1 MNPGDFNPGAGPG
14 RPAPNAAMRMKTNMQ
29 VPKNDNVQA
38 MMNHVA
44 QVLQSQGPYGGWKA
58 EVPTKTRATNVY
70 QMITSLRLIQPRIDL
85 TQAAQAAMS
94 FELKAFTKASEK
106 IEYDKECTEKLLH
119 IRNTRERQAAV
130 AYQSGMMPQTGGQNQ
145 IPGNFPQQLNQ
156 NMQGSPSA
164 PQMGMGMN
172 GQNQQA
178 AMQRQQQQQSQ
189 AMLQQQQQPQQQRN
203 QQRPGSGVPL
213 PDDLNTLSAQDLDQ
227 VTRLANE
234 MLHKTSPED
243 MEKIKMNLSNMTPE
257 QRQYLSR
264 KNLEPMTY
272 FFRSQALNQ
281 IRRHRRAR
289 LEMGRVPNAGVDAN
303 GNMVADPSMNPQQQ
317 RQMLQN
323 MLSLQRNSAFPGNP
337 GQSMEPPNFMGNV
350 ENIQGQQA
358 DGLRSQEAGHLVV
371 PASSSQMNQAPFSN
385 NNNNNNMFPQQMGQ
399 NGPGNMNGNN
409 VNAQPQSLAQ
419 QHIQGGGFNTPQE
432 RMQFQ
437 AQQSQAQARAQ
448 AAQKVQMSISGHGGQ
463 PSTQAQPQ
471 LTGQSPVMPMLN
483 QPMVPG
489 QMSPAQVPNQARPP
503 SRTPSMPQHPSGVA
517 GQTPM
522 QGRPQIPAN
531 IPPHIQEQLARMPP
545 EQAQAFIM
553 QQRRLALNNM
563 ARANP
568 GQQPQSQP
576 GQGQSMIN
584 NQMGNAMMRGSI
596 SGPQDLNSVGMPQG
610 QQMTPQQ
617 RQQRQNEAYKL
628 QLLRQHNNGVE
639 MTAEQGRHM
648 DRVSFPPSILNMN
661 GTSMQVPNNI
671 KSWGQLKQWAAT
683 NPQVASPND
692 VPRLVMLQKLHL
704 GQLITASNSQIKDPN
719 AQGQGATP
727 FQGTQTPFT
736 GAQNFSGGQQ
746 PPAINMAAM
755 RPISAQDIQMARQ
768 KLGPQAANFTDEQI
782 REILYRNRQK
792 HMMQAAAA
800 AQNRALLE
808 GNTQPVQPGQPGQQT
823 AQHPTPAA
831 LPVPQPK
838 PQPPQT
844 QQAQLNAALQAKNQS
859 AANAKGAKAPPAK
872 QVPKKRP
879 STDESAEARPSTT
892 PQMTQSTPVPGA
904 QATAP
909 TRPGLPITQDQLSQ
923 MTPQQ
928 RAQFELHLRRQQQQ
942 ARGQVLSRAAAEEA
956 WSRNLP
962 PQVMEIYEDIAK
974 NAPPA
979 KPIPASPEQKAAMT
993 KQLRE
998 ALDVLGRLDA
1008 LVQWFAKMPGQDKN
1022 VKNLLAMRIQL
1033 MRQFKPSHEWVV
1045 NDTFTV
1051 TSDYLSGAI
1060 MFMRKLFAFMINRLQ
1075 QQRPQPPHGPSSN
1088 APPVQANMP
1097 ALNATNLQQLQAQEE
1112 ALQRARRASSQS
1124 ANAATAPFAAPS
1136 PRGVP
1141 QYAAGGLAPEN
1152 LKLPPPKRRKQD
1164 PAGVSSSPLQAN
1176 AVPGA
1181 AAAATTKY
1189 NKAVADATSNA
1200 AALAGAFKCTVV
1212 ECPNHYQGLLSQAAL
1227 DKHVEE
1233 NHQPEEEE
1241 VIDDYLKY
1249 YHESLSIGLNLNPN
1263 DTMEA
1268 QATATTVP
1276 APSSTR
1282 LSAAASPA
1290 KQGISTPV
1298 IPSTTPMARVTSQLG
1313 AKTASPAA
1321 SAQLLTPQMSTGK
1334 APKPGVKDEKKDLIK
1349 SEPGDNETKD
1359 PWADCPTSLDT
1370 IHDTFSNLA
1379 SKDLPH
1385 LGHEPLEDFDI
1396 NEATPVDDW
1405 VNLATLTP
1413 PDEAEEATFLDKFY
1427 EPWDE
1432 ESIALAA
1439 ARMRIPPEI
1448 QVKNNGSMGQ
1458 LEVDWDAVAR
1468 YEKEGIPI
1476 PMC

>member
-14 RPAPNAAMRMKTNMQ
+14 RPAPNAAMRMKANMQ

-94 FELKAFTKASEK
+94 FELKAFTKANEK
-106 IEYDKECTEKLLH
+106 MEYDKECTEKLLH

-145 IPGNFPQQLNQ
+145 MAGNFPQHLNQ
-156 NMQGSPSA
+156 NMQGSPSG

-172 GQNQQA
+172 GHNQQA
-178 AMQRQQQQQSQ
+178 AMQRQQQQQQQQQSQ
-189 AMLQQQQQPQQQRN
+189 AMLHQPQQQQQQQRN
-203 QQRPGSGVPL
+203 PQRPGSVPL
-213 PDDLNTLSAQDLDQ
+213 PDDLNTLSPQDLAH
-227 VTRLANE
+227 VIRLADE
-234 MLHKTSPED
+234 MKNKTSAED

-257 QRQYLSR
+257 QREYLTR
-264 KNLEPMTY
+264 KDLDPMTY

-281 IRRHRRAR
+281 IRRHRRTR
-289 LEMGRVPNAGVDAN
+289 IEMGRAPNAGVDAN
-303 GNMVADPSMNPQQQ
+303 GNMVADPSLNQQQQ
-317 RQMLQN
+317 RHMLQN
-323 MLSLQRNSAFPGNP
+323 MLGLQRNSAFPGNP

-371 PASSSQMNQAPFSN
+371 PASSSQMNQAPFSKN
-385 NNNNNNMFPQQMGQ
+385 NQNNNMFPQQMGQ
-399 NGPGNMNGNN
+399 NGQGNMNGNN
-409 VNAQPQSLAQ
+409 FNAQAQSLAQ
-419 QHIQGGGFNTPQE
+419 QHIQGGFNTPQE

-463 PSTQAQPQ
+463 ANTQAQPQ

-489 QMSPAQVPNQARPP
+489 QMSPAQVPNPSRPP
-503 SRTPSMPQHPSGVA
+503 SRTPSMPQHPSGGA

-522 QGRPQIPAN
+522 QGRPQIPSN

-584 NQMGNAMMRGSI
+584 NQMGNGMMRGSI
-596 SGPQDLNSVGMPQG
+596 SGPQDLNSMPQS

-617 RQQRQNEAYKL
+617 RQQRQNEAFKL
-628 QLLRQHNNGVE
+628 QLLRQHNGGVE
-639 MTAEQGRHM
+639 MTPEQSRHM
-648 DRVSFPPSILNMN
+648 DRVSYPPSILNMN
-661 GTSMQVPNNI
+661 GTSMQVPNNV

-704 GQLITASNSQIKDPN
+704 GQLITASNNQIKDPN
-719 AQGQGATP
+719 AQGQGQGATP
-727 FQGTQTPFT
+727 FQGTQTPFP
-736 GAQNFSGGQQ
+736 GAQNFPGGQQ

-792 HMMQAAAA
+792 HMMQAAAV

-808 GNTQPVQPGQPGQQT
+808 GNTQPGQPT
-823 AQHPTPAA
+823 AQYPAPA
-831 LPVPQPK
+831 VPPVPQPK
-838 PQPPQT
+838 PQPPQP
-844 QQAQLNAALQAKNQS
+844 QQAQLNAALQAKNQ
-859 AANAKGAKAPPAK
+859 AATAAKGGKAPVAK
-872 QVPKKRP
+872 QAPKKRP
-879 STDESAEARPSTT
+879 STDDTAEARPNTT

-904 QATAP
+904 QATALSK
-909 TRPGLPITQDQLSQ
+909 PGLPITQEQLAQ
-923 MTPQQ
+923 MNPQQ
-928 RAQFELHLRRQQQQ
+928 RVQFEMHVRKQHQQQP
-942 ARGQVLSRAAAEEA
+942 RGQVLSRAAAEEA

-979 KPIPASPEQKAAMT
+979 KPIPVSPEQKAAMT

-1033 MRQFKPSHEWVV
+1033 MRQFKPSQEWVV

-1075 QQRPQPPHGPSSN
+1075 QQRPQHPQGPGPN
-1088 APPVQANMP
+1088 APPAQANMP

-1124 ANAATAPFAAPS
+1124 ATAATAPFAAPS

-1152 LKLPPPKRRKQD
+1152 LKLPPPKRRKQSH
-1164 PAGVSSSPLQAN
+1164 AGVSSSPLQAN

-1200 AALAGAFKCTVV
+1200 AALAGAFKCNVV
-1212 ECPNHYQGLLSQAAL
+1212 ECPNHYQGLPSQAAL

-1268 QATATTVP
+1268 QATAATGL

-1321 SAQLLTPQMSTGK
+1321 SAQLLTPQMSIGK
-1334 APKPGVKDEKKDLIK
+1334 APKSAAKDEKKDIIK
-1349 SEPGDNETKD
+1349 SEPGDTENKD
-1359 PWADCPTSLDT
+1359 PWAGCPTSLDT

-1385 LGHEPLEDFDI
+1385 LGYESLEDFDI

-1413 PDEAEEATFLDKFY
+1413 PDEAEEAAFLDKFY

-1439 ARMRIPPEI
+1439 ARMCIPPEI
-1448 QVKNNGSMGQ
+1448 QVKNNGPMGQ

-1468 YEKEGIPI
+1468 YEKEGISI